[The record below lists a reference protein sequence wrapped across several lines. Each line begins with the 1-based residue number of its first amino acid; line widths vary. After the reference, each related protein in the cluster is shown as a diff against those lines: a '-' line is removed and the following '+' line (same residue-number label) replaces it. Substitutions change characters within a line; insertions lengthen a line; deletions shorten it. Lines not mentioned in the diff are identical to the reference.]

1 MTAPDSAGLIAPHLA
16 DQLAGLDRRISSAN
30 SPGNLDGLFAC
41 HILQKAAITSSD
53 WQVSPVTERWLEQSA
68 DRLTDAPQLAALG
81 YGLTQFGDDHAS
93 SEARR
98 QLAAGL
104 GQLMRRD
111 PYPPDRVTFPN
122 DPRQLIGI
130 ALAVKVVHDE
140 LPQADAWLRQIIDD
154 RRFRAGDTRHDLIR
168 QHVRST
174 LSGGDPEFT
183 VLPDTPDAVQL
194 ALVYWMTVVGTARF
208 ADPAADLS
216 IVQQGV
222 LNGILCVR
230 AADLPVPDA
239 ALLRAAAGRIIEA
252 SVDIA
257 VLNRDHVGVV
267 LRRFTPAMR
276 RWRYDDPAR
285 IKQPVQWPVNAER
298 EVQDIV
304 WLLLRSAF
312 GDVVD
317 EEPLRKLGHSSY
329 IADFGIPSLGVLV
342 EIKNV
347 RAATDFKHIEKQ
359 IYDASA
365 SVQEYALTADALLGI
380 EHMADVII
388 VSRPSQLPAPGTAET
403 AKTGPKKRRAPNR
416 I

>member
-1 MTAPDSAGLIAPHLA
+1 
-16 DQLAGLDRRISSAN
+16 
-30 SPGNLDGLFAC
+30 
-41 HILQKAAITSSD
+41 
-53 WQVSPVTERWLEQSA
+53 
-68 DRLTDAPQLAALG
+68 
-81 YGLTQFGDDHAS
+81 
-93 SEARR
+93 
-98 QLAAGL
+98 
-104 GQLMRRD
+104 
-111 PYPPDRVTFPN
+111 VTFPN

-380 EHMADVII
+380 EHIADVII
-388 VSRPSQLPAPGTAET
+388 EAY
-403 AKTGPKKRRAPNR
+403 AKLSLKKYSPVAALNEGKHSGRRVMGV
-416 I
+416 